1 MSKTVK
7 SSKDMTYAKCFKERS
22 YRSYRRM
29 CKLDTRNAVDSP
41 EDYSPLMYGSRS
53 SFGNVRMRG
62 RLSDSPEAG
71 YTNY

>member
-7 SSKDMTYAKCFKERS
+7 SSLDTPYRKCFKERS

-29 CKLDTRNAVDSP
+29 CKQDTRNAVDSP
-41 EDYSPLMYGSRS
+41 EDYSPLMYDSRS

-62 RLSDSPEAG
+62 RLSDSPDAG
-71 YTNY
+71 YSNN